1 MFEPM
6 HFLISSSVPPSAQT
20 SPARS
25 LSDYRVAS
33 GAGVSSGGY
42 VTSVHGSIAGGSN
55 NNSNNNNPHYLGG
68 PPSNFPNTL
77 AGSGSGNGNSS
88 GSNNNNSNSSGGGG
102 STTTQI
108 AASKI
113 PNHPNN
119 QRDGARVV
127 SSDIRADGHRR
138 KGGKTVNG

>member
-6 HFLISSSVPPSAQT
+6 HFLISSSNPPSAQT

-25 LSDYRVAS
+25 QGDYHATT
-33 GAGVSSGGY
+33 GTAVSSGGY
-42 VTSVHGSIAGGSN
+42 VTSLHGSIAGAQGLPMSFPGSLSGSNTAN
-55 NNSNNNNPHYLGG
+55 NNSNN
-68 PPSNFPNTL
+68 
-77 AGSGSGNGNSS
+77 SS
-88 GSNNNNSNSSGGGG
+88 ANISSGGSVGQFAG
-102 STTTQI
+102 STTQI

-138 KGGKTVNG
+138 KGGKNVNT